1 MPQESTLHDAFIQEL
16 KDVYDAERQLT
27 KALPKMARAASSDDL
42 REAFEMHL
50 RETQEQV
57 SRLEQVFEA
66 IDETV
71 KGKHCEGMAGI
82 IEEGKGIMEEDMDEA
97 SMDASLIAAAQRVE
111 HYEIAAYG
119 TLIAWARRRG
129 GRRRRDGAPGADA
142 RQRQR
147 PQPHLELQT
156 LGVETLGR
164 SERPERDRVP
174 QRLDGR
180 DAVFERVPGGPGHQV
195 GGSRHEHELMR
206 RPPPADSSG
215 RPHIGPEPHAARR
228 QKREACDDVVLRRVP
243 VPADGGAG
251 TVFVDQGHREPGLG
265 HPCHGRKPLA
275 DRLEECGNWCGRS
288 IRIRSA
294 EERHTPPRD
303 HAAHLE
309 LRERDARDLGRE
321 DRLLD
326 LADESVVIFE
336 ALRKVSAK

>member
-119 TLIAWARRRG
+119 TLIAWARAMGHKEAVTLLEENLEEEKSADEKLSSLAEG
-129 GRRRRDGAPGADA
+129 GINQAAADA
-142 RQRQR
+142 A
-147 PQPHLELQT
+147 HGGEEDDD
-156 LGVETLGR
+156 VETERPAPSRGNGYGR
-164 SERPERDRVP
+164 SRSSN
-174 QRLDGR
+174 
-180 DAVFERVPGGPGHQV
+180 
-195 GGSRHEHELMR
+195 SR
-206 RPPPADSSG
+206 
-215 RPHIGPEPHAARR
+215 
-228 QKREACDDVVLRRVP
+228 
-243 VPADGGAG
+243 
-251 TVFVDQGHREPGLG
+251 
-265 HPCHGRKPLA
+265 
-275 DRLEECGNWCGRS
+275 
-288 IRIRSA
+288 RSA
-294 EERHTPPRD
+294 SKR
-303 HAAHLE
+303 
-309 LRERDARDLGRE
+309 
-321 DRLLD
+321 
-326 LADESVVIFE
+326 
-336 ALRKVSAK
+336 